1 MELQNLSTEIS
12 DMISIRKEEY
22 YVHLSKKLNNP
33 STRSK
38 TYWSNLKSFYKGN
51 KVPLIPPLLV
61 NNKIVSDFTE
71 KVNPFNFFFSSQ
83 CTPISNNSLLP
94 SSKYFITDKRLTRFK
109 FNNDDILKIT
119 RNLNVNKAH
128 GHDDISVRML
138 KVYDSAVTEPLS
150 ILFKNCVD
158 CGIFPDIW
166 KMSHIIPTHKKMI
179 NVIKTITVQYL
190 SYQSAEKYLKELYII
205 LSFYI
210 LKIITY

>member
-38 TYWSNLKSFYKGN
+38 TYWSILKSFYKAN

-71 KVNPFNFFFSSQ
+71 KANLFNICSSSQ
-83 CTPISNNSLLP
+83 CTHISNNSVLP
-94 SSKYFITDKRLTRFK
+94 SSEYFITDKRFITIK
-109 FNNDDILKIT
+109 FNNDDILKIF
-119 RNLNVNKAH
+119 RNLNVNKVH
-128 GHDDISVRML
+128 GHNDISITML
-138 KVYDSAVTEPLS
+138 KIYDSVVTEPLS
-150 ILFKNCVD
+150 ILFKNSVD

-166 KMSHIIPTHKKMI
+166 KMSHIIPT
-179 NVIKTITVQYL
+179 Y
-190 SYQSAEKYLKELYII
+190 
-205 LSFYI
+205 
-210 LKIITY
+210 